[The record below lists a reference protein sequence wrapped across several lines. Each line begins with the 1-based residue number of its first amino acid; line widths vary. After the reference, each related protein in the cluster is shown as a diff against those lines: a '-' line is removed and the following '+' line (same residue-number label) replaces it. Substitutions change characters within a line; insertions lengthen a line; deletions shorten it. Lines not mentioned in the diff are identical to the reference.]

1 MNTVV
6 TENGVVVAPGQSMLV
21 RGYEVVIGFETHAQL
36 STQSKIFSR
45 APTAFGAEPNTQAC
59 AVDLAL
65 PGTLPV
71 MNKGA
76 VERAIELGLA
86 LGSHIAPRSIFAR
99 KNYFYPDLPKGYQ
112 ISQFEIPVV
121 QGGSVEFYLGNEKKS
136 VRLVRAHLE
145 EDAGKSLHEDF
156 IGQTGIDLNRAGT
169 PLLEI
174 VTEPDMRS
182 TAEAVAYARE
192 LHKIVTWI
200 GICDGNM
207 QEGSFRCD
215 ANVSVR
221 KPGEPLG
228 TRREIKNL
236 NSFKFMQQAID
247 YEIRWQIE
255 EIEDGRAI
263 NQATV
268 LFDPDTGET
277 RAMRSKED
285 AADYRYFPDPDLPPL
300 VIAPEWVERVR
311 AGMTE
316 LPRAMAARFS
326 ADYGLS
332 DYDAAALTQ
341 SRDIASYFEA
351 SSKLC
356 GQPKL
361 VGNWIMGEV
370 SRRLNQDGIEITD
383 APVKPDTLAWL
394 VSRVHDGTISNNN
407 AKVAFDH
414 LWKGVNV
421 AAASLTAPSPTLNA
435 SGTAGKQVDDLIE
448 SLGLKQMNDT
458 GALEKLVDA
467 VLAANPKNVG
477 EYRGGNARALNAL
490 VGQIM
495 KGSQGKANPQQVNEL
510 LRQKLEA

>member
-1 MNTVV
+1 MS
-6 TENGVVVAPGQSMLV
+6 AAKLV
-21 RGYEVVIGFETHAQL
+21 HGYEVVIGFETHAQL

-45 APTAFGAEPNTQAC
+45 ASTAFGAEPNTQAC

-86 LGSHIAPRSIFAR
+86 LGSHIAERSVFAR

-121 QGGSVEFYLGNEKKS
+121 QGGAVSFFLGDEKKT

-156 IGQTGIDLNRAGT
+156 VGQSGIDLNRAGT

-182 TAEAVAYARE
+182 SLEAVAYAKE

-221 KPGEPLG
+221 KPGAPLG

-247 YEIRWQIE
+247 YEVRWQIE
-255 EIEDGRAI
+255 QIEDGHAI
-263 NQATV
+263 QQATV
-268 LFDPDTGET
+268 LFNPDTGET
-277 RAMRSKED
+277 RAMRTKED

-300 VIAPEWVERVR
+300 VISREWVERVR
-311 AGMTE
+311 SEMAE
-316 LPRAMAARFS
+316 LPRVMAERFVTQYGLPEYDATTLTQSKAMAA
-326 ADYGLS
+326 
-332 DYDAAALTQ
+332 
-341 SRDIASYFEA
+341 YFEETA
-351 SSKLC
+351 KAC
-356 GQPKL
+356 GQAKL
-361 VGNWIMGEV
+361 ASNWIMGEL
-370 SRRLNQDGIEITD
+370 SRRMNADDISIEQSPVNAAQLAKLIERITD
-383 APVKPDTLAWL
+383 N
-394 VSRVHDGTISNNN
+394 TISNN
-407 AKVAFDH
+407 
-414 LWKGVNV
+414 
-421 AAASLTAPSPTLNA
+421 AA
-435 SGTAGKQVDDLIE
+435 KQVFDVLWTDGGEVDAIIE
-448 SLGLKQMNDT
+448 AKGLKQMNDT
-458 GALEKLVDA
+458 GALETIIDE
-467 VLAANPKNVG
+467 VLAANPKNV
-477 EYRGGNARALNAL
+477 EEFKAGNVKALNGL
-490 VGQIM
+490 VGPIM
-495 KGSQGKANPQQVNEL
+495 KASKGKANPAQVNDL
-510 LRQKLEA
+510 LKRKLSD

>member
-1 MNTVV
+1 M
-6 TENGVVVAPGQSMLV
+6 SKLV
-21 RGYEVVIGFETHAQL
+21 QGYEVVIGFETHAQL

-45 APTAFGAEPNTQAC
+45 ASTAFGAEPNTQAC

-71 MNKGA
+71 MNVGA
-76 VERAIELGLA
+76 VERAIEFGLA
-86 LGSHIAPRSIFAR
+86 VNAHIAERSVFAR

-121 QGGSVEFYLGNEKKS
+121 QGGEVSFFLEEGKETVRKT

-156 IGQTGIDLNRAGT
+156 VGQSGIDLNRAGT

-182 TAEAVAYARE
+182 SDEAVAYAKE

-221 KPGEPLG
+221 KPGAELG

-247 YEIRWQIE
+247 FEVRWQIE
-255 EIEDGRAI
+255 QIEDGHAI
-263 NQATV
+263 QQATV

-277 RAMRSKED
+277 RAMRTKED

-300 VIAPEWVERVR
+300 CVARGWVERVR
-311 AGMTE
+311 SEMAE
-316 LPRAMAARFS
+316 LPRVMAERFV
-326 ADYGLS
+326 AQYKLPE
-332 DYDAAALTQ
+332 YDATTLTQ
-341 SRDIASYFEA
+341 SKVMAAYFETA
-351 SSKLC
+351 AQVC
-356 GQPKL
+356 EQPKL
-361 VGNWIMGEV
+361 ASNWVMGEV
-370 SRRLNQDGIEITD
+370 SRRLNTGDIGFDNI
-383 APVKPDTLAWL
+383 PVSATQLGAL
-394 VSRVHDGTISNNN
+394 IVRIHDNTISNNA
-407 AKVAFDH
+407 AKDVFDA
-414 LWKGVNV
+414 LWND
-421 AAASLTAPSPTLNA
+421 AAPSSTDKAKALQ
-435 SGTAGKQVDDLIE
+435 QVDTVIDAK
-448 SLGLKQMNDT
+448 GLKQMNDS
-458 GALEKLVDA
+458 GALEAIIDE
-467 VLAANPKNVG
+467 VLAANPDNV
-477 EYRGGNARALNAL
+477 AQFRAGKDKAFNAL
-490 VGQIM
+490 VGQAM
-495 KGSQGKANPQQVNEL
+495 KASKGKANPAQVNEML
-510 LRQKLEA
+510 KKKLS